1 MRKNKIFGAIHAFM
15 FCAFFFSFIFRS
27 ENYLLRD
34 LIVDSCSL
42 FAAYFNA
49 EILAFAAGAVFFL
62 WFAVI
67 WNLRMHYRLF
77 LILLLTLGCLVAW
90 VLWPPF
96 VAYVLAV
103 AALSTALPFAVNYER
118 FEPVRLFWGFLAML
132 PAACFPNIHFYAG
145 IVALIVI
152 IAQRE
157 IPGIRFFG
165 RVILAFMMFTA
176 FLFGA
181 FASNNKSIV
190 PDVTAEHFR
199 QNYELMMLAYAQ
211 YGAIPENSKCY
222 FNHPWRNINDLSAI
236 VTKLSVDKNENM
248 TAYFA
253 GDQLRYSA
261 EHDLSLQGKH
271 IPVPVMKQNI
281 FARPSVVLISYP
293 ANGDY
298 TYYTTSGKDFYY
310 GDAWRNYSFYTV
322 EGLTRQKKKMMKNG
336 ILALQ
341 LPDNYENAA
350 PIFAAVKK
358 VFKHT
363 VILRW
368 SGLYVFASD
377 RKLTADPDVLD
388 RNAVNAGIYRYMYA
402 PYRIL
407 LFALTTYQDD
417 AEDERLT
424 RAVSAA
430 EPRSLCDLPVLTAA
444 KQPYV
449 ALADNI
455 FRSLLEYAVW
465 ILPALFLLY
474 CFCRYWYAGVPGA
487 KLPFQSFE
495 TGLIAGVTLLIPA
508 LIYSLSRQTLLLK
521 VIADSKI
528 TLFCFAAMIMLLF
541 VRGKAASSFPV
552 RILMAILCA
561 CSFFV
566 LDISKTLLCCI
577 ALLSGIAA
585 VCAGQCPHRCRMPFW
600 FLGMSFACLLT
611 PFLWYSPLLFYPT
624 GCIILCYILFAGHK
638 QKQ

>member
-1 MRKNKIFGAIHAFM
+1 MKKNKIFGAIHAFM

-27 ENYLLRD
+27 ENYLLRSFP
-34 LIVDSCSL
+34 VEYCS
-42 FAAYFNA
+42 FFTAYFNA
-49 EILAFAAGAVFFL
+49 EILAFAGCAVFFL

-67 WNLRMHYRLF
+67 WNLRMHHRLF

-90 VLWPPF
+90 GLWPSF
-96 VAYVLAV
+96 VACVLAV

-118 FEPVRLFWGFLAML
+118 FDPVRLFWGFLAVS
-132 PAACFPNIHFYAG
+132 PVVYFPNLYFYTG
-145 IVALIVI
+145 IIALIVI

-165 RVILAFMMFTA
+165 RLILAFMMITV

-181 FASNNKSIV
+181 FADDKKNIV
-190 PDVTAEHFR
+190 PDFSAEYFR

-211 YGAIPENSKCY
+211 HGAIPENTRSY
-222 FNHPWRNINDLSAI
+222 FNHPWRNMNELSVL
-236 VTKLSVDKNENM
+236 VTKLSVDRDENM
-248 TAYFA
+248 SAYFA
-253 GDQLRYSA
+253 GDQFRYSA
-261 EHDLSLQGKH
+261 EHDLMLQGKH
-271 IPVPVMKQNI
+271 IPAPDGKTNL
-281 FARPSVVLISYP
+281 FARPSVVLIPYP
-293 ANGDY
+293 ATGDY
-298 TYYTTSGKDFYY
+298 SKLINAGNVLYY
-310 GDAWRNYSFYTV
+310 GDAWRNYAFYTV
-322 EGLTRQKKKMMKNG
+322 EGLTKQKKNMKKNG

-341 LPDNYENAA
+341 LPDNYDHAA
-350 PIFAAVKK
+350 PILAAVKK

-368 SGLYVFASD
+368 SGIYVLASD
-377 RKLTADPDVLD
+377 RKLTADPHVLD

-407 LFALTTYQDD
+407 HLALTTYQDD

-424 RAVSAA
+424 RAASDVA
-430 EPRSLCDLPVLTAA
+430 PRSLRDLPVLTTT
-444 KQPYV
+444 KQPHV
-449 ALADNI
+449 AWAQII
-455 FRSLLEYAVW
+455 FRNVLDYAVW
-465 ILPALFLLY
+465 ILPVLFLLY

-495 TGLIAGVTLLIPA
+495 TGLIAGVTFLIPA
-508 LIYSLSRQTLLLK
+508 LIYSLSMHISLLK
-521 VIADSKI
+521 VISAETV

-552 RILMAILCA
+552 RILMALLCVCA
-561 CSFFV
+561 FFV

-577 ALLSGIAA
+577 SLLSGIAA
-585 VCAGQCPHRCRMPFW
+585 ICAGQCPHRCRMPFW

-611 PFLWYSPLLFYPT
+611 PFLWFSPLLFYPT